1 MARQKLALGR
11 VKALRAGPVL
21 ALAAA
26 AAANRLTAQQQREMP
41 AAVGNLVGYRV
52 SQYRWVGQ
60 GCSR

>member
-1 MARQKLALGR
+1 
-11 VKALRAGPVL
+11 VL